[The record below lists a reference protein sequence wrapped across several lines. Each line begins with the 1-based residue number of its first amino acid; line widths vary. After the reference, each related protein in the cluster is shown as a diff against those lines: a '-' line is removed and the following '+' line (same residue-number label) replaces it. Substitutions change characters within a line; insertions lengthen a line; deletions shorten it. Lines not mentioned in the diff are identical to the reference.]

1 MASPLLINNLLFI
14 TVAVT
19 KFTPSQDEAD
29 DVAKKRKADRKKW
42 IDEWKKMKMEK
53 KKVAALAET
62 MATVTAILTKRKMK
76 GNEFEVDTNVYW
88 QRHYETASINTM
100 EKGLAVYLSTR
111 VDPLVKRIIR
121 LDPTWSVATDALKNR
136 NGLVD
141 FEAISFVR
149 QPKKGTKDKPFKF
162 ILPMS
167 QMVDLITA
175 VGKVREALARRR
187 DYKISIN
194 ALQAQ
199 HRKYGAGKGVDCRA
213 IWKKMSENI
222 GLVTIHFP
230 KFHVSIK
237 DAFYPAFQKGDQEI
251 INFVQITDPF
261 DYICFGIGKGCKYP
275 SISIPIDLCNSLFEA
290 LLFLA
295 KINKINCIIPTPTH
309 VVPPC
314 PVYPL
319 GPRIRGKRLEWYDVF
334 YHPLIQQKPYYVT

>member
-1 MASPLLINNLLFI
+1 MTSTPLLLTTYFFI
-14 TVAVT
+14 TASVT
-19 KFTPSQDEAD
+19 KFTPSQDDAD
-29 DVAKKRKADRKKW
+29 DVEKKRKADRKKW

-53 KKVAALAET
+53 KKVAAMEEAAATATAAAES
-62 MATVTAILTKRKMK
+62 AKRKMK
-76 GNEFEVDTNVYW
+76 DNEFVVDTKVYW
-88 QRHYETASINTM
+88 QRHYEMPSLNPTVS
-100 EKGLAVYLSTR
+100 S
-111 VDPLVKRIIR
+111 VDPSVKRIIR
-121 LDPTWSVATDALKNR
+121 LDPTWSVATDTVECRAGMDEN
-136 NGLVD
+136 NEV
-141 FEAISFVR
+141 ISIVR
-149 QPKKGTKDKPFKF
+149 RPKKGTKDRPSKF

-167 QMVDLITA
+167 EMVHLITA

-222 GLVTIHFP
+222 GLVTIQFP

-319 GPRIRGKRLEWYDVF
+319 GPRIRGKRLEWDDVF

>member
-29 DVAKKRKADRKKW
+29 DVEKKRKADRKKW

-62 MATVTAILTKRKMK
+62 TTATATAILTKRKMK
-76 GNEFEVDTNVYW
+76 GNEFEVDTKVYW
-88 QRHYETASINTM
+88 QRHYETTSINTM
-100 EKGLAVYLSTR
+100 EKGLAVYLTTR

-175 VGKVREALARRR
+175 VGKVREASARRR
-187 DYKISIN
+187 DYKISMN
-194 ALQAQ
+194 MLQAQ

-213 IWKKMSENI
+213 IWRKMGETI
-222 GLVTIHFP
+222 GLVTIRFP
-230 KFHVSIK
+230 RLHVSIK
-237 DAFYPAFQKGDQEI
+237 DAFYPSFQKGDPEI
-251 INFVQITDPF
+251 IKIVRIVDPI
-261 DYICFGIGKGCKYP
+261 DSNMPSVGKSRRTYP
-275 SISIPIDLCNSLFEA
+275 SISIPIALCNSLFES
-290 LLFLA
+290 LLILA
-295 KINKINCIIPTPTH
+295 KINKISCSIPSPTH
-309 VVPPC
+309 IVPPC
-314 PVYPL
+314 PVYPSR
-319 GPRIRGKRLEWYDVF
+319 PWIHDNRLEGDVF
-334 YHPLIQQKPYYVT
+334 WPPSTQSNLSM